1 MSRLA
6 MSDRRETGHLL
17 TGRWLPF
24 RVRRS
29 SVSGSSFRP
38 ASLNLYDMMT
48 ALPKR
53 ALVGTL
59 LVTSCL
65 AASPLLAA
73 NKDIDRLAIQIA
85 TLQGQITEIQRANEE
100 ARIELKRLSELV
112 AEQNALLRKAG
123 ADRRQQD
130 EAVTVGL
137 RELGERVSELA
148 EALEAIKIQTALSL
162 PAADPSVA
170 AQPAAQGAAPAP
182 VPGAPAAPVT
192 PTVPTQA
199 PRELYSQAYADYA
212 RGNYDLAMQGFTEYL
227 RAYPGTDFSDNA
239 QYWIGEC
246 LYGKK
251 LYAEAIEG
259 WNTLLKDYP
268 ASDKLPDARVK
279 KGMALERLGRRS
291 QALVEYRFVVDRYP
305 TSQAAR
311 IARERLNP

>member
-1 MSRLA
+1 
-6 MSDRRETGHLL
+6 
-17 TGRWLPF
+17 
-24 RVRRS
+24 
-29 SVSGSSFRP
+29 
-38 ASLNLYDMMT
+38 MMIT
-48 ALPKR
+48 WPQR
-53 ALVGTL
+53 TLVATL

-65 AASPLLAA
+65 VSGPLLAA

-85 TLQGQITEIQRANEE
+85 ALQGQIAEIQRANDE
-100 ARIELKRLSELV
+100 ARAELKRLAELV
-112 AEQNALLRKAG
+112 AEQNALLRKAS

-130 EAVTVGL
+130 EAVSVGL

-148 EALEAIKIQTALSL
+148 EALEAIKTQTALSL
-162 PAADPSVA
+162 PAPTDPVA
-170 AQPAAQGAAPAP
+170 QTAAAGAAAP
-182 VPGAPAAPVT
+182 VPGAPPASA
-192 PTVPTQA
+192 VPTQA

-212 RGNYDLAMQGFTEYL
+212 RGNYDLAMQGFAEYL

-251 LYAEAIEG
+251 MYAEAIDS
-259 WNTLLKDYP
+259 WNILLKDYP